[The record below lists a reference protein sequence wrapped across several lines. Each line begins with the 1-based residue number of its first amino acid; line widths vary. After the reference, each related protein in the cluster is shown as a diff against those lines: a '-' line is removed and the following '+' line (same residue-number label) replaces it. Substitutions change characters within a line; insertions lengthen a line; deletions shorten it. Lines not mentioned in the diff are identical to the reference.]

1 MPLSGFGQVIGRDRQ
16 DWASTLLNIHNLPRE
31 ALIMMGATAD
41 KIAAALERKAA
52 KESYN
57 VFQIWIRES
66 FAQGCGKLHSYV
78 KPKTRVETEYR
89 DLKGSSTS
97 LKDIL

>member
-31 ALIMMGATAD
+31 ALITMGASAD

-52 KESYN
+52 KESYCA
-57 VFQIWIRES
+57 FQSWIRDS
-66 FAQGCGKLHSYV
+66 FAQGCGKLH
-78 KPKTRVETEYR
+78 
-89 DLKGSSTS
+89 
-97 LKDIL
+97 